1 MSDVMKMA
9 VSIHSH
15 GDIRCRVTTTADG
28 GTTWATL
35 NTGGIL
41 DGITIYLTTP
51 AEISAFRF
59 LAACLAV
66 QDTPKGNKMKEAA

>member
-15 GDIRCRVTTTADG
+15 GDIRCRVTTTDDG
-28 GTTWATL
+28 AVTWATL
-35 NTGGIL
+35 NIGGTL
-41 DGITIYLTTP
+41 DGITIYLSTP

-59 LAACLAV
+59 LAACLDV
-66 QDTPKGNKMKEAA
+66 QDAPKADKVKEAA